1 MHVWLTP
8 KNATKIVKAITRDL
22 SNIFPQ
28 NRNVYKA
35 NARNYIEKL
44 EKLDAEIKIRLKDIK
59 AKPFI
64 YFHDAFQYFET
75 TYGLNGVGTISV
87 EPDESPSPKRLS
99 EIRKKIAETNASCV
113 FKEPQFSDR
122 VVKAVVD
129 QTSAQIGT
137 LDPLGAE
144 IDSGPEMYF
153 TLLSNVA
160 NSLHSCLSK

>member
-1 MHVWLTP
+1 M
-8 KNATKIVKAITRDL
+8 
-22 SNIFPQ
+22 
-28 NRNVYKA
+28 
-35 NARNYIEKL
+35 
-44 EKLDAEIKIRLKDIK
+44 
-59 AKPFI
+59 
-64 YFHDAFQYFET
+64 
-75 TYGLNGVGTISV
+75 GTISV

-160 NSLHSCLSK
+160 NSLHYCLSK